1 MNSKCVV
8 TLGYKEYVVDED
20 EVLTL
25 LGILSRLEMFRETYE
40 NKHTAYYVFPQDA
53 EDNIRATVK
62 LLPED
67 VYRIAKLAGKPL
79 TKNM

>member
-1 MNSKCVV
+1 MTSKCVV

-67 VYRIAKLAGKPL
+67 VYRIAKLAGKPPS
-79 TKNM
+79 KNM